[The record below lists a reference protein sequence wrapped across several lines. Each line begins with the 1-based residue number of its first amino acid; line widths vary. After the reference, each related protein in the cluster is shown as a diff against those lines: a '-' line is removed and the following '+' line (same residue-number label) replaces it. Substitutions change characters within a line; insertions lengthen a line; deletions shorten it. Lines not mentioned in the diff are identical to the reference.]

1 MISTPTN
8 MFVQLNCN
16 FISFFK
22 VAIYLSKPRLASL
35 PLDNVDDKMLG
46 RNWLHIRLSS
56 GYVVIF

>member
-1 MISTPTN
+1 MISAPTN
-8 MFVQLNCN
+8 LFVLLSCN
-16 FISFFK
+16 FSSLLK